1 MCVAIT
7 LAAGTWLDG
16 KEVEQMNRAN
26 ADGVGVA
33 WAKDGLVEWYK
44 TTKVDPEYITKM
56 VYAFREYPRLV
67 HFRLSTAG
75 GTRPDLCHPFEIG
88 PLANCEPR
96 GSSTRVM
103 IHNGH
108 WHKWDDVRKMLAS
121 EGLLPPGPW
130 SDSRLVAYLS
140 HDDPEWLESIGGRVA
155 VMRGNGDIHR
165 IGDWTE
171 LRPNLWVSNKN
182 WEGANYTRGGYTGF
196 RHWKGWGWSEQ
207 EHEAYYAEE
216 VASAK
221 EAAAKGTSDKSEGS
235 KSLINY
241 DESKRRP
248 SKAERRA
255 ARRDERKARKA
266 AAKRASRA
274 VDGTNSQKDGGD
286 DSKGNGGKD
295 VSSGDVSYSNRPV
308 GRHFTGVP
316 IESIPLEDLNPR
328 IGAEPVQCTNG
339 RWYKAILV
347 KGTPTVVE
355 VIPPNSE
362 GPAC

>member
-1 MCVAIT
+1 MCVAVT
-7 LAAGTWLDG
+7 LGAGTWLDG

-44 TTKVDPEYITKM
+44 TTKVDPDYIARM
-56 VYAFREYPRLV
+56 IYAFREFPRLV

-75 GTRPDLCHPFEIG
+75 GTRPELCHPFEIG
-88 PLANCEPR
+88 PLANCDPR

-108 WHKWDDVRKMLAS
+108 WHKWNDVHKMLSS
-121 EGLLPPGPW
+121 EGLLPSGPW

-165 IGDWTE
+165 IGDWQE
-171 LRPNLWVSNKN
+171 LRPDLWVSNKI
-182 WEGANYTRGGYTGF
+182 WETTNYTRGGYTGF
-196 RHWKGWGWSEQ
+196 RHWKGWAWNEK
-207 EHEAYYAEE
+207 EHDAYYAEE

-221 EAAAKGTSDKSEGS
+221 EAAAKSTEES
-235 KSLINY
+235 KSLEELNG
-241 DESKRRP
+241 DENRKRRA

-266 AAKRASRA
+266 AAKAASRA
-274 VDGTNSQKDGGD
+274 VDGTLRPEDSGRHSQ
-286 DSKGNGGKD
+286 GNGTAN
-295 VSSGDVSYSNRPV
+295 VSAGFIGHEPGITRFV
-308 GRHFTGVP
+308 GVKP
-316 IESIPLEDLNPR
+316 SDLDKVTQV
-328 IGAEPVQCTNG
+328 GGEPVLCTNG
-339 RWYKAILV
+339 RWYKAIVV

-355 VIPPNSE
+355 VIPSDSE